1 MIYKIVVVDLSI
13 DERIEKTV
21 EAESVFDAIDKVSI
35 ELENAED
42 TELIE
47 AYPIL

>member
-1 MIYKIVVVDLSI
+1 MMYKIVVADLSI

-21 EAESVFDAIDKVSI
+21 EAGSVFDAIDKVCVD
-35 ELENAED
+35 LENAED